1 MSCPKVLNFFVLFT
15 IFVSKI
21 FNFISLRVFK
31 VLMDLFSLRI
41 ESTKFG

>member
-15 IFVSKI
+15 IFVSKN

-31 VLMDLFSLRI
+31 VPMDLFSLRI